1 MNALA
6 LTVITPVAAVTP
18 ASPKSVVAASVTSAV
33 APILTTLRTQYET
46 FKKSILYCDLKIK
59 KYAIGFYGTLCQ

>member
-1 MNALA
+1 MITLV

-33 APILTTLRTQYET
+33 APILTTLEKRYEII
-46 FKKSILYCDLKIK
+46 KKSKNHTVNREI
-59 KYAIGFYGTLCQ
+59 